1 MAKAINKVDVYAR
14 GTILATIGGI
24 YEAKAVTIPKD
35 DGLSVTI
42 GGRKIVLAG
51 TVWPA
56 NDGTA
61 EGLVYSDVDVT
72 DGDQEVAIVYSG
84 TVSAFKL
91 PVVPAA
97 AALAA
102 MKNITLLPSSAAG
115 YTFNLVLLSAALTAV
130 TDATA
135 VGKTVRLGL
144 SAGATF
150 SAAATT
156 KTNWTLAESGA
167 ALQIDTITLSADRE
181 YADIVFKGTFTT
193 GDITIL
199 AGATTTAF
207 ATATDA
213 LKIGTISAT

>member
-14 GTILATIGGI
+14 GSILAIIGGI
-24 YEAKAVTIPKD
+24 YEAKAVTIPKED
-35 DGLSVTI
+35 ALAATI

-56 NDGTA
+56 NDATA
-61 EGLVYSDVDVT
+61 EGFVYSDVDVT

-102 MKNITLLPSSAAG
+102 MKNITLLPTSTAG
-115 YTFNLVLLSAALTAV
+115 YDFKLVLLSTAI
-130 TDATA
+130 TGANNATA

-150 SAAATT
+150 TAAAST
-156 KTNWTLAESGA
+156 KTNWTLDEGGS
-167 ALQIDTITLSADRE
+167 ALDINTITISSDHE
-181 YADIVFKGTFTT
+181 YVDIAFKGTLTT
-193 GDITIL
+193 GDIAIL
-199 AGATTTAF
+199 AGAATTAF
-207 ATATDA
+207 ATATA
-213 LKIGTISAT
+213 VIRIGTIT